1 MTARRTQPEAA
12 PLAESSPPGD
22 KTAIAASPRPD
33 KASRRTCV
41 GCGRTDSPE
50 EMVRLVVSPEGEIA
64 VDLAGGQFGR
74 GAHVH
79 ASPRC
84 LVAAPRGLSR
94 SFRRPIAVT
103 PGALASAIAAA
114 TERRAG
120 GLLASAAR
128 RQAVEIGADR
138 AGQAWE
144 SGKAH
149 LLVVAR
155 DAAAGAS
162 VGPVMRAIAAG
173 EAIAWGTK
181 TDLGAM
187 VGKSEVAVLGITSEP
202 LAAALRAVVRMASS
216 VAENSKAPEQRL
228 EGARAA
234 ED

>member
-1 MTARRTQPEAA
+1 MTIPRSPSDATTRP
-12 PLAESSPPGD
+12 PLQKGSE
-22 KTAIAASPRPD
+22 
-33 KASRRTCV
+33 RTCV
-41 GCGRTDSPE
+41 GCGQTESPQ
-50 EMVRLVVSPEGEIA
+50 EMVRLVVSPEGEVA

-79 ASPRC
+79 VSPRC

-94 SFRRPIAVT
+94 SFRRSIAVL
-103 PGALASAIAAA
+103 PGVLASSIVAAA
-114 TERRAG
+114 ERRAA

-128 RQAVEIGADR
+128 SQWVEVGAER

-144 SGKAH
+144 SGKAR

-162 VGPVMRAIAAG
+162 TGPVLRAIAGG
-173 EAIAWGTK
+173 EAVAWGTK
-181 TDLGAM
+181 EDLGAL

-202 LAAALRAVVRMASS
+202 LATALRTVVRMASS
-216 VAENSKAPEQRL
+216 VAENGKSL
-228 EGARAA
+228 ETSLVGSRAA